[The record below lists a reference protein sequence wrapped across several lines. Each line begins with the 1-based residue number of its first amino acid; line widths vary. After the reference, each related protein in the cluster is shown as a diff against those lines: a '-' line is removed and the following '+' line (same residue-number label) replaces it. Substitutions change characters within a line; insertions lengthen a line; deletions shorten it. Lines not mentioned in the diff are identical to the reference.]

1 MVAVTAVIILKGRG
15 ADMVGMHERNRE
27 IFNCLGNQAWYP
39 WEKYRMFSYV
49 VTKKVKHGELWYN
62 TLTRE
67 IILMEEKD
75 FDAIASRDR
84 KMLQSLAKKWF
95 FVPENAHDK
104 TIAGFVKQSLCG
116 DGICMPGKLSFV
128 TILTT
133 TECSAKC
140 PYCYEHG
147 TVKKTMSHGTAVKTA
162 NYIIKN
168 VGNQTD
174 LKWFGGEPLMNT
186 DAIDTIS
193 GMVTDAGIEIR
204 SDITT
209 NGYYLDRVTDYQI
222 VDIWNLKTAQ
232 VTIDGT
238 EPVHNRI
245 KGLPDAYRKSV
256 RSIER
261 LADLGVRVAV
271 RMHMTENNFDDLS
284 ALVKELGSRF
294 SSRRNIYMYASPL
307 YEGLGKDYTY
317 MSEESKKEFYRKYAE
332 IDQMIHESGADHGR
346 GVPKVR
352 AFHCMA
358 DNRKS
363 IVVTP
368 DGKLTPCEHCV
379 DSEFV
384 GDVESGGYI
393 PEKWFEPKEEI
404 PECATCFFYPQCSR
418 LKMCEAEYPCGE
430 GYRSYKR
437 HLCEVVMENE
447 YKQYCERREKH
458 ESRKGNQNS
467 RSRSGV

>member
-1 MVAVTAVIILKGRG
+1 MVEIY
-15 ADMVGMHERNRE
+15 ERNRE
-27 IFNCLGNQAWYP
+27 IYNCMGYQTWYT
-39 WEKYRMFSYV
+39 WEKYRRFTYV
-49 VTKKVKHGELWYN
+49 LTKKVKYGELWYN

-75 FDAIASRDR
+75 FDA
-84 KMLQSLAKKWF
+84 LALGDKRVTQILVKKWF
-95 FVPENAHDK
+95 FAPTKMHDK
-104 TIAGFVKQSLCG
+104 TVASFVMQNIYG
-116 DGICMPGKLSFV
+116 NGIYRPGKLSFV

-133 TECSAKC
+133 TECSARC

-147 TVKKTMSHGTAVKTA
+147 TAKKTMSHETAVKTA

-168 VGNQTD
+168 VGSQTD

-193 GMVTDAGIEIR
+193 SMVTDAGIEIR

-222 VDIWNLKTAQ
+222 VDIWKIKSAQ
-232 VTIDGT
+232 ITIDGT
-238 EPVHNRI
+238 EPVHNQI
-245 KGLPDAYRKSV
+245 KGLPDAYNKAV

-271 RMHMTENNFDDLS
+271 RMHITESNFDDLS
-284 ALVKELGSRF
+284 ILVKELGRRF
-294 SSRRNIYMYASPL
+294 SRRRNIYMYASPL

-317 MSEESKKEFYRKYAE
+317 MPEEAKKEFYRKYAE

-379 DSEFV
+379 DSEYV
-384 GDVESGGYI
+384 GDVEIGGRI

-404 PECATCFFYPQCSR
+404 PECSTCFFYPQCSR

-430 GYRSYKR
+430 GYRDYKK
-437 HLCEVVMENE
+437 HLCEVIMENE
-447 YKQYCERREKH
+447 YKRYCERREKY

-467 RSRSGV
+467 RGRDRVQAREV